1 MNAIE
6 VTASKDKV
14 TITIDTSVIMHQD
27 LSTLVA
33 QIQLKIL
40 ALKTKLNE
48 QVIDISEKTD
58 NNWWEEHK
66 DQFLSV

>member
-1 MNAIE
+1 MKAIE

-14 TITIDTSVIMHQD
+14 TITVDTSVVMHQD
-27 LSTLVA
+27 LSTLLA

-48 QVIDISEKTD
+48 HVIDISEKTD

-66 DQFLSV
+66 DQFISA